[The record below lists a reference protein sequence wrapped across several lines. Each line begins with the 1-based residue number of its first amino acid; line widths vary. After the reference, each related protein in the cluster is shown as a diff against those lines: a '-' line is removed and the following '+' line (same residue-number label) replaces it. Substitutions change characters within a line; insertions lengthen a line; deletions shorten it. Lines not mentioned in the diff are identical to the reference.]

1 MLLPANHI
9 YIMHLWTSLAAQKLG
24 DNPQS
29 THRVAVLDEE
39 LCQPR
44 KCGLEC
50 IVYCPVNKTGGEC
63 IVQRPE
69 DGKALIS
76 EELCTGCGICIK
88 KCPFDAIVIVNLAR
102 ELSEDKIHQYGV
114 NSFRFYR
121 LPTPKKGA
129 VVGLVGRNGMGKST
143 IVNILSGNM
152 KPNLGKYETETEWD
166 DVLKYFQ
173 GTELKAYFEK
183 IANRQLRASIKPQ
196 LVYMI
201 PKAFKGTPKELL
213 QKYDE
218 RRVADKLIQ
227 QLGLQNILDRDL
239 AALSGGELQRLA
251 VAVAAAKDAEYY
263 FFDEPSSYND
273 VYQRL
278 AVAKVIKELA
288 EEGKSVMV
296 VEHDMTLLDYLS
308 DYVHII
314 YGEPGAYG
322 IVSTLQSTKVGINNF
337 LDGFLPAENVRFREK
352 AFRFDI
358 STSAEDVVLDVPVA
372 SYTDLSKSFP
382 SFKLQVSAGRIRQG
396 EIVGIVGA
404 NALGKTTFMRMLA
417 GADKP
422 DSGKIDIGVKI
433 SYKPQY
439 LSQDYDGDVR
449 SLMYAAYQS
458 PIEGSVVEEQIIIP
472 MGVKKLYE
480 KSVRNLSG
488 GELQK
493 VAVAASLL
501 RQADVYALDE
511 PSAFLDAEDR
521 IAVAKFLQR
530 FVRAQGRS
538 AIIID
543 HDLQLIDLVADTL
556 VIFEGLPGLEG
567 RATEPMK
574 KEDGMNRFLKELSI
588 TYRRDETTGRPRV
601 NKEGGRLDREQKQ
614 SGNYYYVKQ

>member
-1 MLLPANHI
+1 M
-9 YIMHLWTSLAAQKLG
+9 YITHYCKNYMQLG
-24 DNPQS
+24 NS
-29 THRVAVLDEE
+29 EAENTHRVAVLDDE
-39 LCQPR
+39 LCQPK

-63 IVQRPE
+63 IIQRP
-69 DGKALIS
+69 DSGKALIS
-76 EELCTGCGICIK
+76 EDLCTGCGICIK
-88 KCPFDAIVIVNLAR
+88 KCPFDAIVIVNLAK
-102 ELSEDKIHQYGV
+102 ELSEDKVHQYGV

-129 VVGLVGRNGMGKST
+129 VVGLVGRNSMGKST

-152 KPNLGKYETETEWD
+152 KPNLGKYDQEISWD
-166 DVLKYFQ
+166 EILKYYQ
-173 GTELKAYFEK
+173 GTEMKSHFEK
-183 IANRQLRASIKPQ
+183 IANGAMRASIKPQ
-196 LVYMI
+196 LVYLI

-213 QKYDE
+213 KRYDE
-218 RRVADKLIQ
+218 RKVTDKLVP
-227 QLGLQNILDRDL
+227 QLGLQNILNRDI
-239 AALSGGELQRLA
+239 AQLSGGELQRLA
-251 VAVAAAKDAEYY
+251 VAIAAAKDAEYY

-278 AVAKVIKELA
+278 TVAKVIRDLA
-288 EEGKSVMV
+288 EQGKNVMV

-322 IVSTLQSTKVGINNF
+322 IVSGMQSTKVGINNF
-337 LDGFLPAENVRFREK
+337 LEGFLPNENVRFRDK

-358 STSAEDVVLDVPVA
+358 TSSNEDLLLDIPIA
-372 SYTDLSKSFP
+372 SYGDLTKSFQ
-382 SFKLQVSAGRIRQG
+382 SFKLNVSAGKIRRG
-396 EIVGIVGA
+396 EIIGIIGA

-417 GADKP
+417 GVDKP
-422 DSGKIDIGVKI
+422 DSGKIDVGATI

-439 LSQDYDGDVR
+439 LNQEYDGDVR
-449 SLMYAAYQS
+449 SLMHMAYLN
-458 PIEGSVVEEQIIIP
+458 PIEGSAIEQQIIVP

-480 KSVRNLSG
+480 KNVKNLSG

-501 RQADVYALDE
+501 RQADIYALDE

-530 FVRAQGRS
+530 FIRAQGKS

-543 HDLQLIDLVADTL
+543 HDVHLIDLVSDSL
-556 VIFEGLPGLEG
+556 VIFEGQPGLQG
-567 RATEPMK
+567 SATEPIK
-574 KEDGMNRFLKELSI
+574 KEEGMNRFLKELSI

-601 NKEGGRLDREQKQ
+601 NKEGGRLDREQKE
-614 SGNYYYVKQ
+614 SGNYYYMKIQ

>member
-1 MLLPANHI
+1 M
-9 YIMHLWTSLAAQKLG
+9 G
-24 DNPQS
+24 DDPSS
-29 THRVAVLDEE
+29 THRVAVMDYE

-50 IVYCPVNKTGGEC
+50 IVYCPVNKTGGQC
-63 IVQRPE
+63 IVQREE

-76 EELCTGCGICIK
+76 EDLCTGCGICIK
-88 KCPFDAIVIVNLAR
+88 KCPFDAIVIVNLAK
-102 ELSEDKIHQYGV
+102 ELSEDKIHQYGI

-121 LPTPKKGA
+121 LPTPKKGV

-143 IVNILSGNM
+143 IVNVLSGNM
-152 KPNLGKYETETEWD
+152 KPNLGKYEGEASWD
-166 DVLKYFQ
+166 VVLKYFQ
-173 GTELKAYFEK
+173 GTELKAHFEK
-183 IANRQLRASIKPQ
+183 IAKNQMRASIKPQ

-213 QKYDE
+213 KKYDE
-218 RRVADKLIQ
+218 RKVTDKLVT

-239 AALSGGELQRLA
+239 GTLSGGELQRLA

-278 AVAKVIKELA
+278 AVAKVIKDLA

-322 IVSTLQSTKVGINNF
+322 IVSALQGTKVGINNF
-337 LDGFLPAENVRFREK
+337 LEGFLPAENVRFRDK

-358 STSAEDVVLDVPVA
+358 ATSEDEVISDVPVA
-372 SYTDLSKSFP
+372 SYSDVTKKFP
-382 SFKLQVSAGRIRQG
+382 SFDLQVSAGKIRRG
-396 EIVGIVGA
+396 EIVGMVGA

-417 GADKP
+417 GVDQP
-422 DSGKIDIGVKI
+422 DSGKIEVGAKI

-439 LSQDYDGDVR
+439 LTQDYEGDVR
-449 SLMYAAYQS
+449 SLMYAAYQA
-458 PIEGSVVEEQIIIP
+458 PIEGSAAEEQIIVP
-472 MGVKKLYE
+472 LGAKKLYE
-480 KSVRNLSG
+480 KSIKNLSG

-493 VAVAASLL
+493 VAVATSLL
-501 RQADVYALDE
+501 RQADIYALDE

-530 FVRAQGRS
+530 FVKAQGKS

-543 HDLQLIDLVADTL
+543 HDMQLIDLVADTL
-556 VIFEGLPGLEG
+556 VIFEGEPGIKG
-567 RATEPMK
+567 TATAPMR
-574 KEDGMNRFLKELSI
+574 KEDGMNRFLAALAI

-601 NKEGGRLDREQKQ
+601 NKEGGRLDREQKD
-614 SGNYYYVKQ
+614 SGSYYYVKQ

>member
-1 MLLPANHI
+1 M
-9 YIMHLWTSLAAQKLG
+9 G
-24 DNPQS
+24 DDPSS
-29 THRVAVLDEE
+29 THRVAVMDYE

-50 IVYCPVNKTGGEC
+50 IVYCPVNKTGGQC
-63 IVQRPE
+63 IIQREE

-76 EELCTGCGICIK
+76 EDLCTGCGICIK
-88 KCPFDAIVIVNLAR
+88 KCPFDAIVIVNLAK
-102 ELSEDKIHQYGV
+102 ELSEEKIHQYGI
-114 NSFRFYR
+114 NSFRFYK

-143 IVNILSGNM
+143 IVNILSGNI
-152 KPNLGKYETETEWD
+152 KPNLGNFEGETSWD
-166 DVLKYFQ
+166 SVLKYFQ
-173 GTELKAYFEK
+173 GTELKSHFDK
-183 IANRQLRASIKPQ
+183 IANNQMRASIKPQ

-213 QKYDE
+213 KKYDE
-218 RRVADKLIQ
+218 RKVADMLIT
-227 QLGLQNILDRDL
+227 QLGLQNILERDL
-239 AALSGGELQRLA
+239 ATLSGGELQRLA
-251 VAVAAAKDAEYY
+251 VAVAAAKDADYY

-278 AVAKVIKELA
+278 AVARVMKDLA
-288 EEGKSVMV
+288 EQGKSVMV

-322 IVSTLQSTKVGINNF
+322 IVSTLQGTKVGINSF
-337 LDGFLPAENVRFREK
+337 LEGFLQAENVRFRDK

-358 STSAEDVVLDVPVA
+358 ATSEDSVVEDVSVA
-372 SYTDLSKSFP
+372 SYSDVSKKFP
-382 SFKLQVSAGRIRQG
+382 SFELHVSAGKIRRG
-396 EIVGIVGA
+396 EVVGMVGA

-417 GADKP
+417 GVDKP
-422 DSGKIDIGVKI
+422 DSGKIEVGAKI

-439 LSQDYDGDVR
+439 LNQDYDGDVR
-449 SLMYAAYQS
+449 SLMYAAYQA
-458 PIEGSVVEEQIIIP
+458 PIEGSAAEEQIIIP
-472 MGVKKLYE
+472 LGAKKLYE

-501 RQADVYALDE
+501 RPADIYALDE

-530 FVRAQGRS
+530 FVKAQGKS

-543 HDLQLIDLVADTL
+543 HDMQLIDLVSDTL
-556 VIFEGLPGLEG
+556 VIFEGEPGKMG
-567 RATEPMK
+567 TATAPMR
-574 KEDGMNRFLKELSI
+574 KEEGMNRFLQALAI

-601 NKEGGRLDREQKQ
+601 NKEGGRLDREQKD

>member
-1 MLLPANHI
+1 MYITYYYKNHI
-9 YIMHLWTSLAAQKLG
+9 QLRNSEAE
-24 DNPQS
+24 S

-39 LCQPR
+39 LCQPK

-50 IVYCPVNKTGGEC
+50 IVYCPVNKTGGDC
-63 IVQRPE
+63 IIQRPH
-69 DGKALIS
+69 DGKAVID
-76 EELCTGCGICIK
+76 EDLCTGCGICIK

-102 ELSEDKIHQYGV
+102 ELSEDKVHQYGI

-121 LPTPKKGA
+121 LPAPKKGA

-152 KPNLGKYETETEWD
+152 KPNLGKYDRDISWD
-166 DVLKYFQ
+166 EILKYYQ
-173 GTELKAYFEK
+173 GTEIKSHFEK
-183 IANRQLRASIKPQ
+183 IANGTMRASIKPQ
-196 LVYMI
+196 LVYLI

-213 QKYDE
+213 KRYDE
-218 RRVADKLIQ
+218 RKVVDELIP
-227 QLGLQNILDRDL
+227 QLSLQDILDREI
-239 AALSGGELQRLA
+239 AQLSGGELQRLA
-251 VAVAAAKDAEYY
+251 VAIAVAKDAEYY

-273 VYQRL
+273 IYQRL
-278 AVAKVIKELA
+278 TVARVIRDLA
-288 EEGKSVMV
+288 EQGKNVMV

-322 IVSTLQSTKVGINNF
+322 IVSGMQSTKVGINNF
-337 LDGFLPAENVRFREK
+337 LEGFLPSENIRFRDK
-352 AFRFDI
+352 AFKFDI
-358 STSAEDVVLDVPVA
+358 TSSNENFLADVSIA
-372 SYTDLSKSFP
+372 SYGNLAKSFP
-382 SFKLQVSAGRIRQG
+382 SFVLNVKAGKIRRG
-396 EIVGIVGA
+396 EIVGVIGA

-417 GADKP
+417 GIDTP
-422 DSGKIDIGVKI
+422 DSGKIDVSATI

-439 LSQDYDGDVR
+439 LSQEYDGDVR
-449 SLMYAAYQS
+449 SLMYMAYLN
-458 PIEGSVVEEQIIIP
+458 PIEGSSMEQQILIP

-480 KSVRNLSG
+480 KNVKNLSG

-501 RQADVYALDE
+501 READIYALDE

-530 FVRAQGRS
+530 FVRAQGKS

-543 HDLQLIDLVADTL
+543 HDIQLIDLVADSL
-556 VIFEGLPGLEG
+556 VIFEGRPGLEG
-567 RATEPMK
+567 YATESIK
-574 KEDGMNRFLKELSI
+574 KEEGMNRFLKVLSI

-601 NKEGGRLDREQKQ
+601 NKEGGRLDREQKE
-614 SGNYYYVKQ
+614 SGNYYYMIK

>member
-1 MLLPANHI
+1 M
-9 YIMHLWTSLAAQKLG
+9 YIMHYCKNYMQLG
-24 DNPQS
+24 NS
-29 THRVAVLDEE
+29 EAENTHRVAVLDDE
-39 LCQPR
+39 LCQPK

-63 IVQRPE
+63 IIQRP
-69 DGKALIS
+69 DSGKALIS
-76 EELCTGCGICIK
+76 EDLCTGCGICIK
-88 KCPFDAIVIVNLAR
+88 KCPFDAIVIVNLAK
-102 ELSEDKIHQYGV
+102 ELSEDKVHQYGV

-129 VVGLVGRNGMGKST
+129 VVGLVGRNSMGKST

-152 KPNLGKYETETEWD
+152 KPNLGKYDQEISWD
-166 DVLKYFQ
+166 EILKYYQ
-173 GTELKAYFEK
+173 GTEMKSHFEK
-183 IANRQLRASIKPQ
+183 IANGAMRASIKPQ
-196 LVYMI
+196 LVYLI

-213 QKYDE
+213 KRYDE
-218 RRVADKLIQ
+218 RKVTDKLVP
-227 QLGLQNILDRDL
+227 QLGLQNILNRDI
-239 AALSGGELQRLA
+239 AQLSGGELQRLA
-251 VAVAAAKDAEYY
+251 VAIAAAKDAEYY

-278 AVAKVIKELA
+278 IVAKVIRDLA
-288 EEGKSVMV
+288 EQGKNVMV

-322 IVSTLQSTKVGINNF
+322 IVSGMQSTKVGINNF
-337 LDGFLPAENVRFREK
+337 LEGFLPNENVRFRDK

-358 STSAEDVVLDVPVA
+358 TSSNEDLLLDIPIA
-372 SYTDLSKSFP
+372 SYGDLTKSFQ
-382 SFKLQVSAGRIRQG
+382 SFKLNVSAGKIRRG
-396 EIVGIVGA
+396 EIIGIIGA

-417 GADKP
+417 GVDKP
-422 DSGKIDIGVKI
+422 DSGKIDVGATI

-439 LSQDYDGDVR
+439 LNQEYEGDVR
-449 SLMYAAYQS
+449 SLMYMAYLN
-458 PIEGSVVEEQIIIP
+458 PIEGSAIEQQIIVP

-480 KSVRNLSG
+480 KNVKNLSG

-501 RQADVYALDE
+501 RQADIYALDE

-530 FVRAQGRS
+530 FIRAQGKS

-543 HDLQLIDLVADTL
+543 HDVHLIDLVSDNL
-556 VIFEGLPGLEG
+556 VIFEGQPGLQG
-567 RATEPMK
+567 SATEPIK
-574 KEDGMNRFLKELSI
+574 KEEGMNRFLKELSI

-601 NKEGGRLDREQKQ
+601 NKEGGRLDREQKE
-614 SGNYYYVKQ
+614 SGNYYYMKIQ

>member
-1 MLLPANHI
+1 
-9 YIMHLWTSLAAQKLG
+9 LG

-76 EELCTGCGICIK
+76 EELCTGCSICIK

>member
-1 MLLPANHI
+1 MGNSEAEN
-9 YIMHLWTSLAAQKLG
+9 
-24 DNPQS
+24 

-39 LCQPR
+39 LCQPK

-50 IVYCPVNKTGGEC
+50 IIYCPVNKTGGAC
-63 IVQRPE
+63 IIQRPE
-69 DGKALIS
+69 DNKALIS
-76 EELCTGCGICIK
+76 EDLCTGCGICIK
-88 KCPFDAIVIVNLAR
+88 KCPFDAIVIVNLAK
-102 ELSEDKIHQYGV
+102 ELATDKIHQYGV

-129 VVGLVGRNGMGKST
+129 VVGLIGRNGMGKST
-143 IVNILSGNM
+143 IVNVLSGNM
-152 KPNLGKYETETEWD
+152 KPNLGKYDQDVSWD
-166 DVLKYFQ
+166 EVLKYYQ
-173 GTELKAYFEK
+173 GTEMKSHFEK
-183 IANRQLRASIKPQ
+183 IANNTMRASIKPQ
-196 LVYMI
+196 LVYLI
-201 PKAFKGTPKELL
+201 PRAFKGTTKELL
-213 QKYDE
+213 SKYDE
-218 RRVADKLIQ
+218 RKVADKLIL
-227 QLGLQNILDRDL
+227 QLGLQNILDRDISQ
-239 AALSGGELQRLA
+239 LSGGELQRLA

-278 AVAKVIKELA
+278 AVAKVMRELA
-288 EEGKSVMV
+288 EAGKSVMV

-322 IVSTLQSTKVGINNF
+322 IVSGMQSTKVGINNF
-337 LDGFLPAENVRFREK
+337 LEGFLPAENVRFRDK
-352 AFRFDI
+352 AFKFDI
-358 STSAEDVVLDVPVA
+358 SAINEDVISDVPAA
-372 SYTDLSKSFP
+372 SYSDLAKSFP
-382 SFKLQVSAGRIRQG
+382 SFSPRIAAGNVRKG

-417 GADKP
+417 GVDKP
-422 DSGKIDIGVKI
+422 DSGTIDVGAKI

-439 LSQDYDGDVR
+439 LNQDYEGDVR

-458 PIEGSVVEEQIIIP
+458 PIEGSPVEEQIIIP

-501 RQADVYALDE
+501 READIYAMDE

-521 IAVAKFLQR
+521 ISIAKFLQR
-530 FVRAQGRS
+530 FVRAQGKS

-543 HDLQLIDLVADTL
+543 HDMQLIDLVADAM
-556 VIFEGLPGLEG
+556 VIFEGQPGLTG
-567 RATEPMK
+567 SATAPMR
-574 KEDGMNRFLKELSI
+574 KEEGMNRFLKALSI

-601 NKEGGRLDREQKQ
+601 NKEGGRLDRGQKQ
-614 SGNYYYVKQ
+614 SGDYYYVKNR

>member
-1 MLLPANHI
+1 
-9 YIMHLWTSLAAQKLG
+9 LG
-24 DNPQS
+24 NS
-29 THRVAVLDEE
+29 EAGNTHRVAVLDDE

-63 IVQRPE
+63 IIQRPE

-76 EELCTGCGICIK
+76 EDLCTGCGICIK
-88 KCPFDAIVIVNLAR
+88 KCPFDAIVIVNLAK
-102 ELSEDKIHQYGV
+102 ELSEDKVHQYGV

-129 VVGLVGRNGMGKST
+129 VVGLIGRNGMGKST
-143 IVNILSGNM
+143 IVNILSGSM
-152 KPNLGKYETETEWD
+152 KPNLGKYDQDISWD
-166 DVLKYFQ
+166 KILKYYH
-173 GTELKAYFEK
+173 GTEMKSHFEK
-183 IANRQLRASIKPQ
+183 IANGTMRASIKPQ
-196 LVYMI
+196 LVYLI

-213 QKYDE
+213 KKYDE
-218 RRVADKLIQ
+218 RKVTDKLVQ
-227 QLGLQNILDRDL
+227 QLSLQNILDRDI
-239 AALSGGELQRLA
+239 AQLSGGELQRLA

-278 AVAKVIKELA
+278 TVANVIKELA
-288 EEGKSVMV
+288 EQGKNVMV

-322 IVSTLQSTKVGINNF
+322 IVSGMQSTKVGINNF
-337 LDGFLPAENVRFREK
+337 LEGFLPAENVRFRDK

-358 STSAEDVVLDVPVA
+358 TSSNEDVLLDISIA
-372 SYTDLSKSFP
+372 RYSDLTKSFP
-382 SFKLQVSAGRIRQG
+382 SFKLKVAAGKIRRG
-396 EIVGIVGA
+396 EIIGIIGA

-417 GADKP
+417 GVDKP
-422 DSGKIDIGVKI
+422 DSGTINVGATI

-439 LSQDYDGDVR
+439 LNQEYEGDVR
-449 SLMYAAYQS
+449 SLLYMAYLN
-458 PIEGSVVEEQIIIP
+458 PIEESSVEQQIITP

-480 KSVRNLSG
+480 KSIRNLSG

-501 RQADVYALDE
+501 RQADIYALDE

-530 FVRAQGRS
+530 FVRAQGKS

-543 HDLQLIDLVADTL
+543 HDIQLIDLVSDTL
-556 VIFEGLPGLEG
+556 VIFEGEQGLEG
-567 RATEPMK
+567 SATAPIK
-574 KEDGMNRFLKELSI
+574 KEEGMNRFLKALSI

-601 NKEGGRLDREQKQ
+601 NKEGGRLDREQKE
-614 SGNYYYVKQ
+614 SGNYYYTKNQ

>member
-1 MLLPANHI
+1 MGN
-9 YIMHLWTSLAAQKLG
+9 SEAAG
-24 DNPQS
+24 S
-29 THRVAVLDEE
+29 THRVAVLDDE
-39 LCQPR
+39 LCQPK

-63 IVQRPE
+63 IIQRPE

-76 EELCTGCGICIK
+76 EDLCTGCGICIR
-88 KCPFDAIVIVNLAR
+88 KCPFDAIVIVNLAK
-102 ELSEDKIHQYGV
+102 ELSEDKVHQYGI

-121 LPTPKKGA
+121 LPTPKKGI

-143 IVNILSGNM
+143 IVNILSGNT
-152 KPNLGKYETETEWD
+152 KPNLGKYDQDISWD
-166 DVLKYFQ
+166 EILKYYQ
-173 GTELKAYFEK
+173 GTEMKSHFEK
-183 IANRQLRASIKPQ
+183 IANGTMRASIKPQ
-196 LVYMI
+196 LVYLI

-213 QKYDE
+213 KKYDE
-218 RRVADKLIQ
+218 RKVTDKLVQ
-227 QLGLQNILDRDL
+227 QLGLQNILDRDISQL
-239 AALSGGELQRLA
+239 AGGELQRLA

-278 AVAKVIKELA
+278 TVAKVIRELA
-288 EEGKSVMV
+288 EQGKNVMV

-322 IVSTLQSTKVGINNF
+322 IVSGMQSTKVGINNF
-337 LDGFLPAENVRFREK
+337 LEGFLPAENVRFRDK

-358 STSAEDVVLDVPVA
+358 TSSNEDVLLDISIA
-372 SYTDLSKSFP
+372 KYSDLSKSFP
-382 SFKLQVSAGRIRQG
+382 SFKLKVAAGKIRRG
-396 EIVGIVGA
+396 EIIGIIGA

-417 GADKP
+417 GIDKP
-422 DSGKIDIGVKI
+422 DSGTIDVGATI

-439 LSQDYDGDVR
+439 LNQEYDGDVR
-449 SLMYAAYQS
+449 SLMYMAYLN
-458 PIEGSVVEEQIIIP
+458 PIEGSSVEQQIIIP

-493 VAVAASLL
+493 VAVVASLL
-501 RQADVYALDE
+501 RQADIYALDE

-530 FVRAQGRS
+530 FVRAQSKS

-543 HDLQLIDLVADTL
+543 HDIQLIDLVADTL
-556 VIFEGLPGLEG
+556 VIFEGQQGLEG
-567 RATEPMK
+567 SATAPIK
-574 KEDGMNRFLKELSI
+574 KEEGMNRFLKALSI

-601 NKEGGRLDREQKQ
+601 NKEGGRLDREQKG
-614 SGNYYYVKQ
+614 SGNYYYMKNQ

>member
-1 MLLPANHI
+1 M
-9 YIMHLWTSLAAQKLG
+9 YIMHYCKNYMQLG
-24 DNPQS
+24 NS
-29 THRVAVLDEE
+29 EAENTHRVAVLDDE
-39 LCQPR
+39 LCQPK

-63 IVQRPE
+63 IIQRP
-69 DGKALIS
+69 DSGKALIS
-76 EELCTGCGICIK
+76 EDLCTGCGICIK
-88 KCPFDAIVIVNLAR
+88 KCPFDAIVIVNLAK
-102 ELSEDKIHQYGV
+102 ELSEDKVHQYGV

-129 VVGLVGRNGMGKST
+129 VVGLVGRNSMGKST

-152 KPNLGKYETETEWD
+152 KPNLGKYDQEISWD
-166 DVLKYFQ
+166 EILKYYQ
-173 GTELKAYFEK
+173 GTEMKSHFEK
-183 IANRQLRASIKPQ
+183 IANGAMRASIKPQ
-196 LVYMI
+196 LVYLI

-213 QKYDE
+213 KRYDE
-218 RRVADKLIQ
+218 RKVTDKLVP
-227 QLGLQNILDRDL
+227 QLGLQNILNRDI
-239 AALSGGELQRLA
+239 AQLSGGELQRLA
-251 VAVAAAKDAEYY
+251 VAIAAAKDAEYY

-278 AVAKVIKELA
+278 IVAKVIRDLA
-288 EEGKSVMV
+288 EQGKNVMV

-322 IVSTLQSTKVGINNF
+322 IVSGMQSTKVGINNF
-337 LDGFLPAENVRFREK
+337 LEGFLPNENVRFRDK

-358 STSAEDVVLDVPVA
+358 TSSNEDLLLDIPIA
-372 SYTDLSKSFP
+372 SYGDLTKSFQ
-382 SFKLQVSAGRIRQG
+382 SFKLNVSAGKIRRG
-396 EIVGIVGA
+396 EIIGIIGA

-417 GADKP
+417 GVDKP
-422 DSGKIDIGVKI
+422 DSGKIDVGATI

-439 LSQDYDGDVR
+439 LNQEYDGDVR
-449 SLMYAAYQS
+449 SLMYMAYLN
-458 PIEGSVVEEQIIIP
+458 PIEGSAIEQQIIVP

-480 KSVRNLSG
+480 KNVKNLSG

-501 RQADVYALDE
+501 RQADIYALDE

-530 FVRAQGRS
+530 FIRAQGKS

-543 HDLQLIDLVADTL
+543 HDVHLIDLVSDSL
-556 VIFEGLPGLEG
+556 VIFEGQPGLQG
-567 RATEPMK
+567 SATEPIK
-574 KEDGMNRFLKELSI
+574 KEEGMNRFLKELSI

-601 NKEGGRLDREQKQ
+601 NKEGGRLDREQKE
-614 SGNYYYVKQ
+614 SGNYYYMKIQ

>member
-1 MLLPANHI
+1 
-9 YIMHLWTSLAAQKLG
+9 LG
-24 DNPQS
+24 NS
-29 THRVAVLDEE
+29 EAGNTHRVAVLDDE

-63 IVQRPE
+63 IIQRAE

-76 EELCTGCGICIK
+76 EDLCTGCGICIK
-88 KCPFDAIVIVNLAR
+88 KCPFDAIVIVNLAK
-102 ELSEDKIHQYGV
+102 ELSEDKVHQYGV

-129 VVGLVGRNGMGKST
+129 VVGLIGRNGMGKST
-143 IVNILSGNM
+143 IVNILSGSM
-152 KPNLGKYETETEWD
+152 KPNLGKYDQDISWD
-166 DVLKYFQ
+166 EILKYYQ
-173 GTELKAYFEK
+173 GTEMKSHFEK
-183 IANRQLRASIKPQ
+183 IANGTMRASIKPQ
-196 LVYMI
+196 LVYLI

-213 QKYDE
+213 KKYDE
-218 RRVADKLIQ
+218 RKVTDKLVQ
-227 QLGLQNILDRDL
+227 QLSLQNILDRDI
-239 AALSGGELQRLA
+239 AQLSGGELQRLA

-278 AVAKVIKELA
+278 TVANVIKELA
-288 EEGKSVMV
+288 EQGKNVMV
-296 VEHDMTLLDYLS
+296 VEHDLTLLDYLS

-322 IVSTLQSTKVGINNF
+322 IVSGMQSTKVGINNF
-337 LDGFLPAENVRFREK
+337 LEGFLPAENVRFRDK

-358 STSAEDVVLDVPVA
+358 TSSNEDVLLDISIA
-372 SYTDLSKSFP
+372 RYSDLTKSFP
-382 SFKLQVSAGRIRQG
+382 SFKLKVAAGKIRRG
-396 EIVGIVGA
+396 EIVGIIGA

-417 GADKP
+417 GVDKP
-422 DSGKIDIGVKI
+422 DSGTINVGATI

-439 LSQDYDGDVR
+439 LNQEYEGDVR
-449 SLMYAAYQS
+449 SLLYMAYLN
-458 PIEGSVVEEQIIIP
+458 PIEGSSVEQQIITP

-480 KSVRNLSG
+480 KNIRNLSG

-501 RQADVYALDE
+501 RQADIYALDE

-530 FVRAQGRS
+530 FVRAQGKS

-543 HDLQLIDLVADTL
+543 HDIQLIDLVSDTL
-556 VIFEGLPGLEG
+556 VIFEGEQGLEG
-567 RATEPMK
+567 SATAPIK
-574 KEDGMNRFLKELSI
+574 KEEGMNRFLKALSI

-601 NKEGGRLDREQKQ
+601 NKEGGRLDREQKE
-614 SGNYYYVKQ
+614 SGNYYYTKNQ

>member
-1 MLLPANHI
+1 MGNSEAGN
-9 YIMHLWTSLAAQKLG
+9 
-24 DNPQS
+24 
-29 THRVAVLDEE
+29 THRVAVLDDE

-63 IVQRPE
+63 IIQRPG

-76 EELCTGCGICIK
+76 EDLCTGCGICIR
-88 KCPFDAIVIVNLAR
+88 KCPFDAIVIVNLAK
-102 ELSEDKIHQYGV
+102 ELSEDKVHQYGV

-121 LPTPKKGA
+121 LPTPRKGA

-143 IVNILSGNM
+143 IVNILSGSM
-152 KPNLGKYETETEWD
+152 KPNLGKYDQDISWD
-166 DVLKYFQ
+166 EILKYYQ
-173 GTELKAYFEK
+173 GTEMKSHFEK
-183 IANRQLRASIKPQ
+183 IANGTMRASIKPQ
-196 LVYMI
+196 LVYLI

-213 QKYDE
+213 KKYDE
-218 RRVADKLIQ
+218 RKVTDKLVQ
-227 QLGLQNILDRDL
+227 QLSLQNILDRDI
-239 AALSGGELQRLA
+239 AQLSGGELQRLA

-278 AVAKVIKELA
+278 TVAKVIKELA
-288 EEGKSVMV
+288 EQQGKNVMV
-296 VEHDMTLLDYLS
+296 AEHDMTLLDYLS

-322 IVSTLQSTKVGINNF
+322 IVSGMQSTKVGINNF
-337 LDGFLPAENVRFREK
+337 LEGFLPAENVRFRDK

-358 STSAEDVVLDVPVA
+358 TSSNEDVLLDISIA
-372 SYTDLSKSFP
+372 RYSDLTKSFP
-382 SFKLQVSAGRIRQG
+382 SFKLKVAAGKIRRG
-396 EIVGIVGA
+396 EIIGIIGA

-417 GADKP
+417 GVDKP
-422 DSGKIDIGVKI
+422 DSGTINVGATI

-439 LSQDYDGDVR
+439 LNQEYEGDVR
-449 SLMYAAYQS
+449 SLMYMAYLS
-458 PIEGSVVEEQIIIP
+458 SIEGSSVEQQIIIP

-501 RQADVYALDE
+501 RQADIYALDE

-530 FVRAQGRS
+530 FVRAQGKS

-543 HDLQLIDLVADTL
+543 HDIQLIDLVSDTL
-556 VIFEGLPGLEG
+556 VIFEGQQGLEG
-567 RATEPMK
+567 SATAPIK
-574 KEDGMNRFLKELSI
+574 KEEGMNRFLKALSI

-601 NKEGGRLDREQKQ
+601 NKEGGRLDREQKE
-614 SGNYYYVKQ
+614 SGNYYYTKNK